1 MLHSA
6 VSESLLNQHPGA
18 AMPHAADTASRDQV
32 LARVLAEIRT
42 RREEF
47 DAKRH
52 VPRDMVA
59 RLKQLGIFRA
69 ATPRCF
75 GGDARSPAEFL
86 KLIEIISEADGSAG
100 WVASFGSAA
109 VYLASLPRDTLA
121 KLYAN
126 GPDIAFA
133 GGLFPI
139 QPAEKVDGGYR
150 VNGLW
155 KFASGCKGAD
165 ILGVGIG
172 AGDGGKPRTA
182 VLRPEDVE
190 IVDNWEVIG
199 LRGTGSHDLRVNNV
213 FVDEEWTFV
222 RGGTP
227 SIDEPLYRYPSIAYA
242 AQVLAVVNLGVARA
256 ALDEV
261 SRMAGGRTGITGA
274 PKMADRAYLRIAVAK
289 AEAELRSARA
299 FFYEATESAWETIL
313 KGDNLTPEQ
322 TSLLRLSA
330 VQAARSGANAVQSA
344 YLLAGTAAIYDGHPL
359 QRYLRDAMVVT
370 QHAFLG
376 EGLYD
381 AAGAVSLGVPPMP
394 GYI

>member
-6 VSESLLNQHPGA
+6 VTDSLLYERPVFA
-18 AMPHAADTASRDQV
+18 TPPAEPTVSRQATLD
-32 LARVLAEIRT
+32 RVLAEIRA

-59 RLKQLGIFRA
+59 HLKQLGVYRA

-75 GGDARSPAEFL
+75 GGDACSPAEFL
-86 KLIEIISEADGSAG
+86 KLIETISEADGSAG
-100 WVASFGSAA
+100 WVASFGSAL
-109 VYLASLPRDTLA
+109 VYLAALPRETLGQ
-121 KLYAN
+121 LYAN
-126 GPDIAFA
+126 GPDVAFA

-172 AGDGGKPRTA
+172 AGPGGKPRTA

-190 IVDNWEVIG
+190 IIENWEVIG
-199 LRGTGSHDLRVNNV
+199 LRGTGSHDLRVNDV
-213 FVDEEWTFV
+213 FVADEWTFV

-261 SRMAGGRTGITGA
+261 LRMAGGRTGITGA
-274 PKMADRAYLRIAVAK
+274 PKMADRAYLRISVAR

-299 FFYEATESAWETIL
+299 FFYDATGSAWDTIL
-313 KGDNLTPEQ
+313 KGDDVTPEQ

-330 VQAARSGANAVQSA
+330 VQAARSGASAVQAA